1 MEGGISSLHQIS
13 HWVWYHTHIYIPP
26 HSSSKWV
33 CNGSAERKHRHIV
46 ETCLTLLAQVKMPL
60 KFWDHAFLTATYL
73 IKRLPSP
80 TINNP
85 VTIFFLCFNFLIISF
100 SRALIVLAFLSWDL
114 IAVKKLIFTQKSVP
128 FWGTPL
134 LIKATSVLT
143 LQEKSLFQRMWCLMK
158 SGFPYPELFS
168 TSSNYTIA
176 PDEPNLSSFLPTYL
190 PTSTA
195 SSSSPTNSPT
205 SPPIINSPISSAGQ
219 NSPSAT
225 PNQQSPILTPASH
238 TDSVPPYSPAHV
250 FNPTPITILSTSPS
264 NTSSESLTPTPITPP
279 PKPHRIHPLN
289 THSMATRGK
298 LGIV

>member
-1 MEGGISSLHQIS
+1 
-13 HWVWYHTHIYIPP
+13 
-26 HSSSKWV
+26 
-33 CNGSAERKHRHIV
+33 
-46 ETCLTLLAQVKMPL
+46 
-60 KFWDHAFLTATYL
+60 
-73 IKRLPSP
+73 
-80 TINNP
+80 
-85 VTIFFLCFNFLIISF
+85 
-100 SRALIVLAFLSWDL
+100 
-114 IAVKKLIFTQKSVP
+114 
-128 FWGTPL
+128 
-134 LIKATSVLT
+134 
-143 LQEKSLFQRMWCLMK
+143 MK

-298 LGIV
+298 LGIVQPRLQPTLLLTHLEPTSHKQALLDPNWHLAMKTEYNALLLNNTWFLVPLPSNRQAIGCKWVFTVKENLDGSVNKYKARLVAKGFHQQHGFDYYETFSPVVKPDTVRTVLTLAVTMSPSSGLFNNWILIMHS